1 MNSIIKYV
9 LINLVLFSF
18 AANAQTNQKKY
29 SALLSEINNR
39 YSKYG
44 GKNLKDSVKAVYLK
58 LNGNTKILSDKTF
71 VNYFFDYDFQ
81 LYKYISI
88 DEYGGIKAIQKGYS
102 ENKYIST
109 VDYKT
114 TIDYKYDPKD
124 RAKKSK
130 YKTDLK
136 SYYPVASA
144 NLFLKSDQ
152 EFVLKG
158 EFWGNV
164 ENSYEAEVYMYDY
177 DNLGKIIKEKRYI
190 VSILDKSFKGILP
203 DDSSDLYAVKTFI
216 YNTKGQVIN
225 QKISK
230 GSFTSQKKY
239 ADMGTEIN
247 FYDDLELI
255 YLYDSQGRIVQIKMY
270 GNKKVLAQE
279 DYIYHDIKDYVEKV
293 KYYVTGKGEYF
304 NGTKNLIKT
313 FNEHGDVS
321 EKEFLYDFHVQD
333 SVPKHFFYSYE
344 YDNHNN
350 WVKCNLYLDGTK
362 EGKPTL
368 VAERKIEYYN

>member
-1 MNSIIKYV
+1 MSSITKY
-9 LINLVLFSF
+9 LFINLVLFTF
-18 AANAQTNQKKY
+18 AVNAQNNQKKY
-29 SALLSEINNR
+29 SGLLPEVNNR
-39 YSKYG
+39 YAKYG

-58 LNGNTKILSDKTF
+58 FNGNTKILSDNTF
-71 VNYFFDYDFQ
+71 SNYFFDHDFQ

-88 DEYGGIKAIQKGYS
+88 DEYGSIKAIQKGFS
-102 ENKYIST
+102 ENNYISNI
-109 VDYKT
+109 DYKA

-136 SYYPVASA
+136 PYYPVASA

-158 EFWGNV
+158 DFWGNV
-164 ENSYEAEVYMYDY
+164 DDSYEAEVFVYKY
-177 DNLGKIIKEKRYI
+177 DNLGKITTEKRYI
-190 VSILDKSFKGILP
+190 VSILDKSFKGTLP
-203 DDSSDLYAVKTFI
+203 DDSRDLYAVKTFS

-225 QKISK
+225 QKIAK
-230 GSFTSQKKY
+230 GSFTFQKKY
-239 ADMGTEIN
+239 ADMGTEID
-247 FYDDLELI
+247 FYDDLELQ
-255 YLYDSQGRIVQIKMY
+255 YQYDLQGRIVQIIMY
-270 GNKKVLAQE
+270 GNKKILAQE
-279 DYIYHDIKDYVEKV
+279 DYIYNATKDYVEKV

-313 FNEHGDVS
+313 FNEHGDVI
-321 EKEFLYDFHVQD
+321 EKEFLPVFRVEN
-333 SVPKHFFYSYE
+333 SIAKHFFYSYD
-344 YDNHNN
+344 YDSHNN
-350 WVKCNLYLDGTK
+350 WIKCNLFLEGKK